1 MSHFA
6 SGMISAV
13 SNLSD
18 GPAPTFV
25 SISPEGYGESADMPS
40 GWAAGDLLIIFA
52 TVKNLGSSVG
62 GHNLPAGWTELGSWT
77 SGYLGST
84 FMSRTKVFYRIAQ
97 SGDTAVSLTSTG
109 YGTRDISC
117 MMAFRGVNTA
127 SPFEA
132 STTLDMQPA
141 AASIPYAQITTLGI
155 NRVVL
160 QAISGWRSGS
170 MPSTP
175 GAGWTELFE
184 HPGGPNLAIDART
197 FASAGLT
204 SAGNQTRTGSGDW
217 GRMAFA
223 IKPALT

>member
-25 SISPEGYGESADMPS
+25 SASANGYGTSASMPS
-40 GWAAGDLLIIFA
+40 GWSVGDLLMIFA
-52 TVKNLGSSVG
+52 TGYKLDTSCT
-62 GHNLPAGWTELGSWT
+62 GHNTPAGWTELGNWT
-77 SGYLGST
+77 NKYST
-84 FMSRTKVFYRIAQ
+84 LYMSRTKVFYRIAQ
-97 SGDTAVSLTSTG
+97 SGDSTVSLSVPGGETG
-109 YGTRDISC
+109 YNSI

-132 STTLDMQPA
+132 METLNNQSA
-141 AASIPYAQITTLGI
+141 AATIPYAQITTLGI
-155 NRVVL
+155 NRVAV
-160 QAISGWRSGS
+160 QAISSWNPGGVY
-170 MPSTP
+170 STP
-175 GAGWTELFE
+175 YAGWTELFDTQ
-184 HPGGPNLAIDART
+184 NAIGTAVDMRT

-204 SAGNQTRTGSGDW
+204 SAGSQTRTGSYDW

-223 IKPALT
+223 IKPAPA